1 MVRRLPCVGF
11 LGIQALAVSLGL
23 RLVWIVLDAFSFPCG
38 RLLVSPV
45 PRPLYLAQKRK
56 CAPLRARPSA
66 GFRAPEAIVS
76 AILRRRQPN
85 RYFGRTPSADKMRM
99 KA

>member
-11 LGIQALAVSLGL
+11 PGIQALPSHWDCGWCGASTQKG
-23 RLVWIVLDAFSFPCG
+23 VLPKERG
-38 RLLVSPV
+38 EGV
-45 PRPLYLAQKRK
+45 PFAQRGK
-56 CAPLRARPSA
+56 CAPLRALPSA

-76 AILRRRQPN
+76 AILRRWQPN
-85 RYFGRTPSADKMRM
+85 RHFGRTPSADKMRM